1 MTMNGIPA
9 TVAFIAAFLNVSC
22 RRDDV
27 IVAPQGEW
35 SATQITSKS
44 TVVCRFP
51 WVIDVAYEKGRITY
65 SGPTVQSSP
74 WLTTFSNLDGD
85 SPKVIESDA
94 RGAHEIT
101 GFQIFRTAQ
110 RITIIRVSPDE
121 NAVLTYTIDLKTGIA
136 MLSEQKSWLLGP
148 LMNAAMGTCR

>member
-9 TVAFIAAFLNVSC
+9 TAALIAAFLNVSC
-22 RRDDV
+22 SRDAV

-35 SATQITSKS
+35 SASQITQKS
-44 TVVCRFP
+44 SVVCRFP
-51 WVIDVAYEKGRITY
+51 WVFDVAYEKGRITY

-74 WLTTFSNLDGD
+74 WLTTFSNLDSD

-101 GFQIFRTAQ
+101 GFQMFRTAQ
-110 RITIIRVSPDE
+110 RITIIRVLPDE
-121 NAVLTYTIDLKTGIA
+121 DDVLTYTIDLKTGIA

-148 LMNAAMGTCR
+148 IMNATMGTCR